1 MCVQG
6 RVSVGAQWWGG
17 NRGHVWRAE
26 ISLYALIGIN
36 VTNTME
42 LHVTIDSHTVV
53 SLVDMA
59 STHTFVQEAII
70 PKLDL

>member
-1 MCVQG
+1 M
-6 RVSVGAQWWGG
+6 
-17 NRGHVWRAE
+17 
-26 ISLYALIGIN
+26 IGIN
-36 VTNTME
+36 ITITME
-42 LHVTIDSHTVV
+42 LHVTIDNHTVV